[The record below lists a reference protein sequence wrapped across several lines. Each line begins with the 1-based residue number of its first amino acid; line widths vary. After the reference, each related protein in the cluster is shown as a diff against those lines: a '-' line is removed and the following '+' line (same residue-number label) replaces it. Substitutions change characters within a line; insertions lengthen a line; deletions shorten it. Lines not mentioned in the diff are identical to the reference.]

1 MTQLSWKK
9 LLVGFL
15 VVLVLSHAGRILVF
29 LQGLDLGGILTL
41 EPLRRTPEDG
51 RCLMTHALGA
61 LVIVLLHSWF
71 FRGRK

>member
-15 VVLVLSHAGRILVF
+15 VVLLLSRTGRILEF
-29 LQGLDLGGILTL
+29 LKELDLSGILTL

-51 RCLMTHALGA
+51 RCLMTLALGA
-61 LVIVLLHSWF
+61 LGIVLLHSWF

>member
-1 MTQLSWKK
+1 MNQISFKRLALLAAVILLLSRT
-9 LLVGFL
+9 
-15 VVLVLSHAGRILVF
+15 GRILES
-29 LQGLDLGGILTL
+29 LKGLDLGGILTL

-51 RCLMTHALGA
+51 RCLMTLALGA